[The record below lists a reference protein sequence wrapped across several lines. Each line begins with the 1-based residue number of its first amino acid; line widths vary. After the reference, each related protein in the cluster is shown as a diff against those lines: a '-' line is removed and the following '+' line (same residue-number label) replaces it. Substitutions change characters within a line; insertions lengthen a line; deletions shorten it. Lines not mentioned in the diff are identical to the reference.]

1 MNNNE
6 KCCGTCRY
14 NKPSWETG
22 KLTGYSCDN
31 DESDYYGVSTFM
43 MILVKNTKR
52 NR

>member
-1 MNNNE
+1 MNDNE

-31 DESDYYGVSTFM
+31 DESDYYGVSTFYDDSCEEYEE
-43 MILVKNTKR
+43 K
-52 NR
+52 